1 MKNPKQITEQS
12 NIDKYLIFVYG
23 VTLKQVGGR
32 STRRIN
38 SEMNILNNYLLSVG
52 GPAIKS
58 VEIKLYMYVHFAI
71 YCEKLLFQF

>member
-1 MKNPKQITEQS
+1 MKNPKQISEQS

>member
-1 MKNPKQITEQS
+1 MKNPKQISEQS

-71 YCEKLLFQF
+71 YCENLLFQF

>member
-58 VEIKLYMYVHFAI
+58 VEIKLYMYVHFAC